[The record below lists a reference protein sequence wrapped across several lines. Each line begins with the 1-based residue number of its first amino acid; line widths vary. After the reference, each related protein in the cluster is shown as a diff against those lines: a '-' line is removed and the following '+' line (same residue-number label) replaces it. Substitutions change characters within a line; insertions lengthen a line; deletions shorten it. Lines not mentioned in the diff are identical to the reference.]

1 MFDLVA
7 VGNAVQD
14 VFLKIAEEEAEVHC
28 NINKEECLICFA
40 YADKVPVKELTFSVG
55 GNAANVVAGA
65 SRLGLKVSFLA
76 TMGDDKTG
84 KEILEEFEKEG
95 VDVSHVEIDKGSRS
109 NYSVI
114 ISYKSER
121 TILGYRYERKH
132 GNYEIPES
140 RWVYLTSMEK
150 GFEAIYEQVF
160 DWVEKNKIKM
170 AFNPGT
176 RQMKGIKDWRWV
188 LKHTHIL
195 FVNKNE
201 AQIILGEEEQHMKKL
216 LAGVKKMG
224 PMIVVITEGP
234 QGSNAYDG
242 KNFYRIGIVREA
254 PAVERTGAGDSFAC
268 GVTSAL
274 IRGED
279 LGEALRWGTMNAGS
293 VIGKVGAQPGLL
305 NPEGMKKWLKKFNEV
320 KAKRI

>member
-1 MFDLVA
+1 MFDLVT

-28 NINKEECLICFA
+28 NINKEECLICFNW
-40 YADKVPVKELTFSVG
+40 ADKIPVEELTFSIG
-55 GNAANVVAGA
+55 GNAANVAVGV
-65 SRLGLKVSFLA
+65 SRLGLKAAFAAIL
-76 TMGDDKTG
+76 GDDKTG
-84 KEILEEFEKEG
+84 REILEELKKEG
-95 VDVSHVEIDKGSRS
+95 VDVSYVKIDKGSRS

-114 ISYKSER
+114 INYKSER

-132 GNYEIPES
+132 GSYEIPES

-160 DWVEKNKIKM
+160 DWVEKKKIKM

-176 RQMKGIKDWRWV
+176 RQMKEIKDWRWV
-188 LKHTHIL
+188 LKHTYIL

-201 AQIILGEEEQHMKKL
+201 AKIILGQEEQHMKKL
-216 LAGVKKMG
+216 LAGVAKMG
-224 PMIVVITEGP
+224 PKIVVITEGP

-242 KNFYRIGIVREA
+242 KDIWRIGIIREA

-268 GVTSAL
+268 GVVSAVL
-274 IRGED
+274 KGKD
-279 LGEALRWGTMNAGS
+279 LGEALRWGTANAAS
-293 VIGKVGAQPGLL
+293 VIGKVGTQPGLL
-305 NPEGMKKWLKKFNEV
+305 TEAGMSEWLQRYGKIR
-320 KAKRI
+320 AKLV